1 MADNGVAQVGS
12 QQFTVLFALLNA
24 RACAR
29 PRGCGDD
36 RDLAFME
43 LIVQRRKATPD
54 CTSELYMVP

>member
-12 QQFTVLFALLNA
+12 QQFTILFALLNA

-29 PRGCGDD
+29 PWGCGDEQVLD
-36 RDLAFME
+36 FRE
-43 LIVQRRKATPD
+43 LTVQHRKATPD